1 MHPFLRKIS
10 FLTRSRDWRLSL
22 LPFIIGCIYLWVWK
36 LQISLSKEAIFLISF
51 SFLTTIGFA
60 SFGYLLN
67 EWFDIAHDFSSGKPN
82 RLSSLSIKVV
92 LALFTASSLLIAVP
106 WLWLPGDYV
115 SWMLVGAEIL
125 AFVLYSFPVFR
136 FKSIPLVSNV
146 VDMAYAYVLPLWL
159 SFHTYGLYTGFLTY
173 PNWFYFLLS
182 ASGVIGFRNILIH
195 QINDVFNDRMA
206 GMSTLPMLL
215 KPVNCSALLLFL
227 LIIEFALFLMFS
239 LFAADDTSIAF
250 LIPVAYT
257 FYSVYQLNRL
267 MPDSFSAIVIGPFRH
282 LTDLFYQVLFPLCAL
297 FLVITTNISW
307 AFLIPVHLLFFIP
320 WHLAHEAKTALV
332 DGFWYVD
339 NYVKLWKRISL
350 AVNYPIYWAFRLFSV
365 DLIKEKKSALE
376 YLNTRFNNV

>member
-10 FLTRSRDWRLSL
+10 FLTRSGDWRLSL
-22 LPFIIGCIYLWVWK
+22 LPFIFGCIYLWVWK
-36 LQISLSKEAIFLISF
+36 LQIPLSKDALFLIFLSL
-51 SFLTTIGFA
+51 LTTIGFA

-82 RLSSLSIKVV
+82 RLSGLSIKVV

-115 SWMLVGAEIL
+115 SWILVGAEIL

-136 FKSIPLVSNV
+136 FKSIPLVSNI

-159 SFHTYGLYTGFLTY
+159 SFHTYGMYIGFPTY
-173 PNWFYFLLS
+173 PKWFYFLLS
-182 ASGVIGFRNILIH
+182 ASGIIGFRNILIH

-227 LIIEFALFLMFS
+227 LIIEFVLFLLFS
-239 LFAADDTSIAF
+239 LFAADDTNVAF

-257 FYSVYQLNRL
+257 FYSVYQFIRL
-267 MPDSFSAIVIGPFRH
+267 IPDSFSAIVIGPFRH
-282 LTDLFYQVLFPLCAL
+282 LTDLFYQVFFPLCAL
-297 FLVITTNISW
+297 LLVITTNISW
-307 AFLIPVHLLFFIP
+307 TFLIPVHLLFLVP
-320 WHLAHEAKTALV
+320 WHLAHDAKTALV

-339 NYVKLWKRISL
+339 NYIKLWKRMSL